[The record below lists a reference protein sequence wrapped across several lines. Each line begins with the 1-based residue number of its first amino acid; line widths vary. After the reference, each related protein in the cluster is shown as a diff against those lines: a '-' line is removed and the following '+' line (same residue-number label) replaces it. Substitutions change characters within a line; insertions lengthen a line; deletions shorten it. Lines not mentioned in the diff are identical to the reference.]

1 MRVQLALNVK
11 DLDEAV
17 EVYSKLFDVKVN
29 KRKPGYANFAIE
41 QPPASTSAGASRSPT
56 LPKVCESSTIR

>member
-1 MRVQLALNVK
+1 MRVQLALNVE

-17 EVYSKLFDVKVN
+17 DYYSKLFGAKVN

-41 QPPASTSAGASRSPT
+41 EPP
-56 LPKVCESSTIR
+56 